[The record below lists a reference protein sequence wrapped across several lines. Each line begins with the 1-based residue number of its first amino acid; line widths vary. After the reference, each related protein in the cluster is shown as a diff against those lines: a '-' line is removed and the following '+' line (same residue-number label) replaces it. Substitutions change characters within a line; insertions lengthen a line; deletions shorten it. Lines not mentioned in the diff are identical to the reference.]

1 MIESLL
7 KKAMKNNYDLAVSC
21 DSGSGR
27 YTVTLHRFSET
38 HGGHVKVFEM
48 SACDLIPCIDQ
59 INNILKYS
67 DLLNDFGGRND

>member
-48 SACDLIPCIDQ
+48 SASELEPCIEQ
-59 INNILKYS
+59 VENILS
-67 DLLNDFGGRND
+67 FSRILNEVEND